1 MEKSKRILVLGDSGT
16 GKTTFIQTI
25 FDELKAKQYLP
36 TGISKLP
43 KTTIGCQVHVH
54 YLNPLYEEL
63 KDCKTDYYLEFHD
76 IAGNALNQPEMFQVY
91 LAQ

>member
-43 KTTIGCQVHVH
+43 KTTIGC
-54 YLNPLYEEL
+54 
-63 KDCKTDYYLEFHD
+63 
-76 IAGNALNQPEMFQVY
+76 
-91 LAQ
+91 